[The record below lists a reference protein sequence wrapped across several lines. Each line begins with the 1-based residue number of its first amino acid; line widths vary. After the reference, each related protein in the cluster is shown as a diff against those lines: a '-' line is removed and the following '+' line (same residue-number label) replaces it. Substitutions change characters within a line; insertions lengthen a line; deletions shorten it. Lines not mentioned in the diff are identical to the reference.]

1 MDQQNSTILAAL
13 ESGWEAIRKHQPD
26 IPPVR
31 IILASGMQRGVYKKR
46 GHWWAK
52 QWREGEEEAH
62 EVLIAGERLADG
74 AEQVFTTLMHEAAH
88 ALAFAREIKD
98 VSRQNRYHNTRFKA
112 FAEEIGCAVEKND
125 RFGHVT
131 TGPSPVAWELYSEE
145 IAALEKA
152 IGKTYRV
159 RAKPKAA
166 PKRETPKTCTLSC
179 QCGRK
184 IRVMTEQDNDEILC
198 LLCDTLFE

>member
-1 MDQQNSTILAAL
+1 MDRQNSTILAAL
-13 ESGWEAIRKHQPD
+13 EAGWEAIRKHQPD

-52 QWREGEEEAH
+52 QWREGEDQEAH

-88 ALAFAREIKD
+88 ALAFAREVKD
-98 VSRQNRYHNTRFKA
+98 VSRQNRYHNTRFRD
-112 FAEEIGCAVEKND
+112 FAEEIGCTVEKSD
-125 RFGHVT
+125 RFGHIT
-131 TGPSPVAWELYSEE
+131 TGPNQVAWELYAEE
-145 IAALEKA
+145 IHALEKA

-159 RAKPKAA
+159 RSEAA
-166 PKRETPKTCTLSC
+166 AAQRRETPKTCTRTC

-184 IRVMTEQDNDEILC
+184 VRVLVDQSEDIVC
-198 LLCDTLFE
+198 LLCGTLYE